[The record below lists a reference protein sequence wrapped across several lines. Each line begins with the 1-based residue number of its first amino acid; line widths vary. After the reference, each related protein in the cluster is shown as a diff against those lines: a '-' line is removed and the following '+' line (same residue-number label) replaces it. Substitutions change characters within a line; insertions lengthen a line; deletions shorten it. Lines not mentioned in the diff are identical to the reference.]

1 MTDSVQNKFTPPRL
15 RPDWQMYAMAGFAV
29 GAVALFSSA
38 ALGHH
43 LDPVNIV
50 MLFPLAV
57 LFSAARFGRG
67 PAVFAA
73 FLSVALFDF
82 FFVAPHLTFAVGDLQ
97 YLLTFAVL
105 LAVALITAE
114 LAAKLKLQRDA
125 AQLRER
131 HTHALCEMGGEL
143 SAALTAAQIADI
155 TARYLRDGFGAR
167 ARLLLP
173 QGDGRIAAADDT
185 PCDAALVER
194 ARRVIAD
201 PHGPHPPAAES
212 DGIVLVPLRGP
223 MQVRGVMAV
232 EAGDRRGAWSAGQ
245 LPLLETFAA
254 LIAIALERV
263 HYIAVAQAAQVE
275 MASERLRNS
284 LLGALSHDLRT
295 PLTAL
300 AGLADALPLAGPPL
314 PAAQAELAQGIREEA
329 LRTSAL
335 VGNLLDMAR
344 LQSGKVRLQREWQPL
359 EDVVGASLQARARQ
373 LAGHRLRL
381 DLPADLPL
389 VQIDAVLMDRVFCN
403 LLENAAK
410 YTPAGGCIEIR
421 ARALDEA
428 IEIVVADDG
437 PGLPPGRAQELFAK
451 FSRGQTESARPGIG
465 LGLAIVEAIV
475 HAHGG
480 TVRAENAAAGGARF
494 VVELPRGEPPALPQ
508 ADS

>member
-1 MTDSVQNKFTPPRL
+1 MTDSVQNMFTPHGI
-15 RPDWQMYAMAGFAV
+15 RPGWRMYAMAGLAV
-29 GAVALFSSA
+29 GAVALFSTA
-38 ALGHH
+38 ALGH

-114 LAAKLKLQRDA
+114 LATKLKLQRDA

-131 HTHALCEMGGEL
+131 HTQALCEMGGEL

-155 TARYLRDGFGAR
+155 AARYLRDGFGAR

-173 QGDGRIAAADDT
+173 QGGGRFAGADDE
-185 PCDAALVER
+185 PCDDVLVER
-194 ARRVIAD
+194 ARQVIAD
-201 PHGPHPPAAES
+201 PRSPHAGAPAS
-212 DGIVLVPLRGP
+212 GGIVLVPLRGP
-223 MQVRGVMAV
+223 MQVRGVLAV
-232 EAGDRRGAWSAGQ
+232 EAGDKSDALSAGQ
-245 LPLLETFAA
+245 LRLLETFAA

-263 HYIAVAQAAQVE
+263 HYIAVAQEAQIE

-284 LLGALSHDLRT
+284 LFGALSHDLRT

-300 AGLADALPLAGPPL
+300 VGLADALPLAGPPL

-389 VQIDAVLMDRVFCN
+389 VQIDAVLMERVFCN

-410 YTPAGGCIEIR
+410 YTPGGGFIEIR

-428 IEIVVADDG
+428 IEVVVADDG
-437 PGLPPGRAQELFAK
+437 PGLPPGRTQELFAK
-451 FSRGQTESARPGIG
+451 FSRGQTESAMPGIG
-465 LGLAIVEAIV
+465 LGLAIVEAIIE
-475 HAHGG
+475 AHGG
-480 TVRAENAAAGGARF
+480 TVRAENAITGGARF
-494 VVELPRGEPPALPQ
+494 VLELPRGEPPALPH

>member
-1 MTDSVQNKFTPPRL
+1 MSDSVQNRFTPPRI
-15 RPDWQMYAMAGFAV
+15 RPDWQMYAMAGLAV
-29 GAVALFSSA
+29 GAVALFSTA
-38 ALGHH
+38 ALGH
-43 LDPVNIV
+43 LDAVNIV

-114 LAAKLKLQRDA
+114 LATKLKLQRDA

-155 TARYLRDGFGAR
+155 TARYLNDGFGAR

-173 QGDGRIAAADDT
+173 QGDGRFAAADDE
-185 PCDAALVER
+185 PCDDVLVER
-194 ARRVIAD
+194 ARQVIAD
-201 PHGPHPPAAES
+201 PHSPHASAS
-212 DGIVLVPLRGP
+212 ASGNIVLVPLRGP

-232 EAGDRRGAWSAGQ
+232 EAGAKPGTLPAGQ
-245 LPLLETFAA
+245 LPLLETFAT

-300 AGLADALPLAGPPL
+300 VGLADALPLSGPPL
-314 PAAQAELAQGIREEA
+314 SGAQAELAQGIREEA

-344 LQSGKVRLQREWQPL
+344 LQSGNVRLQREWQPL

-373 LAGHRLRL
+373 LAGHHLRL

-389 VQIDAVLMDRVFCN
+389 VQVDAVLMDRVFCN

-428 IEIVVADDG
+428 IQIVVADDG

-480 TVRAENAAAGGARF
+480 TVRAENAVTGGARF
-494 VVELPRGEPPALPQ
+494 VLELPRGEPPALPQ